1 MGYTISLYF
10 KLTLK
15 EHEMICKEI
24 KHTKDS
30 TNILVD
36 LLNSS
41 KVITKIRDNY
51 LKEYSSYLKLMEAPN
66 YPGVYHIEMYRDYI
80 DETIKTKLSRI
91 FSFIKPSTY
100 RKYVNMANIG
110 LSELTKYLT
119 LYGNELEQFR
129 EEILLNLG
137 FLLIL
142 ELDFDNPLA
151 LRDTVIDNYFDEV
164 TEFKLNC
171 LLYCLLNR
179 FEAPKD
185 KLVTLLDNLTN
196 KDTLPKEN
204 DGKYT
209 IRDLFGLDFFDVE
222 KFAGRYELRF
232 HVTDIVDNKLSC
244 KFILSKYGL
253 LFSLSNGD
261 FLTKEKAFEIELDL
275 NSNKET
281 IFLNQLKTIAKDKRK
296 LDSKLQ
302 KLNPKLGVIGEDYHL
317 NTDIR
322 NLRDRYEPSPY
333 IEFINKVDDWFIR
346 VNDLVNP
353 KIYCI
358 PDNNI
363 EATEVKENGII
374 YTIIKNLSYNQEI
387 KLMCRM
393 SDIPFLN
400 TK

>member
-51 LKEYSSYLKLMEAPN
+51 LKEYSSYLRLMEAPN
-66 YPGVYHIEMYRDYI
+66 HPGVYHIEMYRDYI

-196 KDTLPKEN
+196 KNTLPKEN

-253 LFSLSNGD
+253 LFSLSNGG

-296 LDSKLQ
+296 LDIKLQ
-302 KLNPKLGVIGEDYHL
+302 KLNPKLGVINEDYHL
-317 NTDIR
+317 DTDIR
-322 NLRDRYEPSPY
+322 NLRDRHNPRPY
-333 IEFINKVDDWFIR
+333 IEFDMGNDWFIR
-346 VNDLVNP
+346 VNDFTNP
-353 KIYCI
+353 KLYCVQ
-358 PDNNI
+358 DTNI
-363 EATEVKENGII
+363 ETTEVKENGVI
-374 YTIIKNLSYNQEI
+374 YTIIKFLDNNQEI

-393 SDIPFLN
+393 TDIPFLN
-400 TK
+400 VK

>member
-10 KLTLK
+10 KSTLK

-41 KVITKIRDNY
+41 KVITKIRENY
-51 LKEYSSYLKLMEAPN
+51 LQEYNSYLKLMEAPN

-100 RKYVNMANIG
+100 RKYLNMVNIG

-164 TEFKLNC
+164 AEFKLNC

-179 FEAPKD
+179 NEAPKD

-281 IFLNQLKTIAKDKRK
+281 IFLNQLKIMDKGKKK
-296 LDSKLQ
+296 LDLKSQELS
-302 KLNPKLGVIGEDYHL
+302 PEIGGSGKDYHL
-317 NTDIR
+317 DTDIR
-322 NLRDRYEPSPY
+322 NLRDQHNPRPY
-333 IEFINKVDDWFIR
+333 IEFDMGNNWFIR

-363 EATEVKENGII
+363 EASEVKENGII
-374 YTIIKNLSYNQEI
+374 YTIIKNFSYNQGI

-393 SDIPFLN
+393 SDVPFLN
-400 TK
+400 IE

>member
-1 MGYTISLYF
+1 MDYTISLYF
-10 KLTLK
+10 KLTYK
-15 EHEMICKEI
+15 EYEMICKEI

-41 KVITKIRDNY
+41 KVITKIRENY
-51 LKEYSSYLKLMEAPN
+51 LEEYNSYLKLAEAPN
-66 YPGVYHIEMYRDYI
+66 YPGVYHVTMDRDYI
-80 DETIKTKLSRI
+80 DENIKTKLSRI
-91 FSFIKPSTY
+91 FSFIKPSVY
-100 RKYVNMANIG
+100 RRYVNMANIG

-142 ELDFDNPLA
+142 ETEYDNPLA

-164 TEFKLNC
+164 AEFKLNC

-209 IRDLFGLDFFDVE
+209 IKDLLGLDFFDIE
-222 KFAGRYELRF
+222 KFTGRYELRF
-232 HVTDIVDNKLSC
+232 HVTDIIDNKLIC
-244 KFILSKYGL
+244 KFSLSKYGL
-253 LFSLSNGD
+253 LFSLSKD
-261 FLTKEKAFEIELDL
+261 VYLTKEKAFEIELDL

-281 IFLNQLKTIAKDKRK
+281 IFLNQLKSRANRD
-296 LDSKLQ
+296 
-302 KLNPKLGVIGEDYHL
+302 KLNPSLGIINEDYHL
-317 NTDIR
+317 DTDIR
-322 NLRDRYEPSPY
+322 NLRDRYNPRPY
-333 IEFINKVDDWFIR
+333 IKFTDKGESNWFIR
-346 VNDLVNP
+346 VNDLTNP
-353 KIYCI
+353 KMYCVQST
-358 PDNNI
+358 NI
-363 EATEVKENGII
+363 EVTEVKENGVI
-374 YTIIKNLSYNQEI
+374 YTIIKNLTNNQEI
-387 KLMCRM
+387 KLLCRM
-393 SDIPFLN
+393 ADIPFLN
-400 TK
+400 IK

>member
-1 MGYTISLYF
+1 
-10 KLTLK
+10 
-15 EHEMICKEI
+15 MICKEI

-51 LKEYSSYLKLMEAPN
+51 LKEYSSYLRLIEAPN

-80 DETIKTKLSRI
+80 DENIKTKLSRI
-91 FSFIKPSTY
+91 FSFIKPSIY
-100 RKYVNMANIG
+100 KRYVNMANIG

-164 TEFKLNC
+164 AEFKLNC

-209 IRDLFGLDFFDVE
+209 IKDLIGLDFFDVE

-253 LFSLSNGD
+253 LFSSSNDD

-302 KLNPKLGVIGEDYHL
+302 KLSPKLGVIGEDYHL

-333 IEFINKVDDWFIR
+333 IEFINKVDD
-346 VNDLVNP
+346 
-353 KIYCI
+353 
-358 PDNNI
+358 
-363 EATEVKENGII
+363 
-374 YTIIKNLSYNQEI
+374 
-387 KLMCRM
+387 
-393 SDIPFLN
+393 
-400 TK
+400 

>member
-1 MGYTISLYF
+1 
-10 KLTLK
+10 
-15 EHEMICKEI
+15 MICKEI

-36 LLNSS
+36 LLDSS
-41 KVITKIRDNY
+41 KVITKIRENY

-91 FSFIKPSTY
+91 FSFIKPSVY
-100 RKYVNMANIG
+100 RRYVNMANIG

-151 LRDTVIDNYFDEV
+151 LRDTVINNHFDEV
-164 TEFKLNC
+164 AEFKLNC

-209 IRDLFGLDFFDVE
+209 IKDLLGLDFFDIE
-222 KFAGRYELRF
+222 KFTGRYELRF
-232 HVTDIVDNKLSC
+232 HVTDIIDNKLIC
-244 KFILSKYGL
+244 KFSLSKYGL
-253 LFSLSNGD
+253 LFSLSKD
-261 FLTKEKAFEIELDL
+261 VYLTKEKAFEIELDL
-275 NSNKET
+275 NSNKEN
-281 IFLNQLKTIAKDKRK
+281 IFLNQLKSRANRD
-296 LDSKLQ
+296 
-302 KLNPKLGVIGEDYHL
+302 KLNPKLGIINEDYHL
-317 NTDIR
+317 DTDIR
-322 NLRDRYEPSPY
+322 NLRDRYDPSPY
-333 IEFINKVDDWFIR
+333 IKFTDKGESNWFIR
-346 VNDLVNP
+346 VNDLTNP
-353 KIYCI
+353 KMYCVQST
-358 PDNNI
+358 NI
-363 EATEVKENGII
+363 EVTEVKENGVI
-374 YTIIKNLSYNQEI
+374 YTIIKNLTNNQEI
-387 KLMCRM
+387 KLLCRM
-393 SDIPFLN
+393 ADIPFLN
-400 TK
+400 IK

>member
-10 KLTLK
+10 NLTYK

-41 KVITKIRDNY
+41 KVITKIRENY
-51 LKEYSSYLKLMEAPN
+51 LQEYSSYLRLMEAPN
-66 YPGVYHIEMYRDYI
+66 HPGVYHIEMYRDYI

-142 ELDFDNPLA
+142 ELDFDNPSA

-164 TEFKLNC
+164 AEFKLNC

-196 KDTLPKEN
+196 KNTLPKEN

-363 EATEVKENGII
+363 EATEVNENGII
-374 YTIIKNLSYNQEI
+374 YTIIKNFSYNQEI

-393 SDIPFLN
+393 PDIPFLN

>member
-1 MGYTISLYF
+1 MIF
-10 KLTLK
+10 K
-15 EHEMICKEI
+15 E
-24 KHTKDS
+24 S
-30 TNILVD
+30 TNILEN
-36 LLNSS
+36 LISS
-41 KVITKIRDNY
+41 SQVITKIRDNY
-51 LKEYSSYLKLMEAPN
+51 LKEYNSYLKLMEAPN

-164 TEFKLNC
+164 AEFKLNC

-253 LFSLSNGD
+253 LFSLSKDG
-261 FLTKEKAFEIELDL
+261 FLSKEKAFEIELDL

-281 IFLNQLKTIAKDKRK
+281 IFLNQ
-296 LDSKLQ
+296 SKSMANRD

-358 PDNNI
+358 PDSNI
-363 EATEVKENGII
+363 EATEVNENGII
-374 YTIIKNLSYNQEI
+374 YTIIKNFSYNQEI

>member
-1 MGYTISLYF
+1 
-10 KLTLK
+10 
-15 EHEMICKEI
+15 
-24 KHTKDS
+24 
-30 TNILVD
+30 
-36 LLNSS
+36 
-41 KVITKIRDNY
+41 
-51 LKEYSSYLKLMEAPN
+51 
-66 YPGVYHIEMYRDYI
+66 
-80 DETIKTKLSRI
+80 
-91 FSFIKPSTY
+91 
-100 RKYVNMANIG
+100 MANIG

-164 TEFKLNC
+164 AEFKLNC

-179 FEAPKD
+179 FEALKD

-209 IRDLFGLDFFDVE
+209 IKDLIGLDFFDVE

-253 LFSLSNGD
+253 LFSSSNDD

-302 KLNPKLGVIGEDYHL
+302 KLSPKLGVIGEDYHL

-363 EATEVKENGII
+363 EATEVNENGII
-374 YTIIKNLSYNQEI
+374 YTIIKNFSYNQEI